1 MYGSR
6 GLGFVIT
13 RIEYVWNAVLTDPLP
28 PAAKRARFDAARERE
43 RDCWRASFTTR
54 VSLALFNN
62 YSQGCRCVET
72 VVSIHSGKT
81 SPWQMEQ
88 MFWRDPL
95 VRPGLLCHSNV
106 TIDVN
111 HWLDRHCWFIIR
123 RCQHFSPSPGGGSA
137 ISFLKSRNPVD
148 RGSIEENRKF
158 NLSYSPYFRCDFDIS
173 I

>member
-1 MYGSR
+1 M
-6 GLGFVIT
+6 VINFC
-13 RIEYVWNAVLTDPLP
+13 WL
-28 PAAKRARFDAARERE
+28 RARYNVRLERLRLRYYAYRIRLKRRSHGSSSAGRKTRAIRRGSRERE

-111 HWLDRHCWFIIR
+111 HWLDRHCWFVIR
-123 RCQHFSPSPGGGSA
+123 RCQHFSPSPGGGFCD
-137 ISFLKSRNPVD
+137 FLFEIQKSSRSRVD
-148 RGSIEENRKF
+148 RRK
-158 NLSYSPYFRCDFDIS
+158 
-173 I
+173 